1 MAFFVVVFSCHLKGT
16 WEWGGGELF
25 GKRSLNFISRAFF
38 SFFFMDAP
46 FAIVVDGEF
55 FRFQGSSLRC
65 NDYQAGAGLN
75 RAGHCRFCGSLFV
88 T

>member
-16 WEWGGGELF
+16 WEWGGKLF

>member
-1 MAFFVVVFSCHLKGT
+1 
-16 WEWGGGELF
+16 
-25 GKRSLNFISRAFF
+25 
-38 SFFFMDAP
+38 
-46 FAIVVDGEF
+46 
-55 FRFQGSSLRC
+55 LRC